1 MDGGLFFPVAVGGVS
16 LAFFLAQAFGRA
28 ATWRHAALTS
38 GLRDVREKSTLG
50 FVTELHGQADDL
62 EVTLEG
68 YHRGR
73 HEHGTR
79 IVVDGH
85 GHIPVSLNLRAE
97 GFTASLDKTFGGK
110 ELEIGDPGFDREI
123 YVRGPENL
131 LLPLLDVETRSAV
144 RSVVALRGQAAD
156 GTVRIE
162 VRTWNN
168 ANRIASALDKALA
181 AARRLRRPDD
191 PVERLVKIA
200 ATDYY
205 PAVRVRCLDLLRR
218 AHAEDE
224 RAHMAFRNALRSADT
239 ETRLIG
245 AIALADEGQSAL
257 IEIASHPDTQE
268 PFAARAITALGTS
281 LPPERAASILEA
293 AIQTERNALALAAVG
308 ALGLV
313 GGALAVSRLALVLG
327 SSHTGLAAAAAGAL
341 ASIGD
346 VSAETPLIA
355 ALSSEQGE
363 LRIAAAQALGSI
375 GCAVCVAP
383 LHAAVDAHLL
393 DLGLRSVA
401 RQAIAAIQARLPG
414 ASPGQV
420 SLAEGEGGRVSLAG
434 DEQVGHLSIVQPNG
448 PTPFA
453 APRDSHD

>member
-1 MDGGLFFPVAVGGVS
+1 MDGGLFFPVAAGGVS
-16 LAFFLAQAFGRA
+16 LAVFLVNVFGRTVVWRLAWQRA
-28 ATWRHAALTS
+28 ARTN
-38 GLRDVREKSTLG
+38 GVLRVGEKQVLG
-50 FVTELHGQADDL
+50 VLTELRGQVDGL
-62 EVTLEG
+62 QVTLRS

-97 GFTASLDKTFGGK
+97 GFRSSLDKTFGGR
-110 ELEIGDPGFDREI
+110 ELEIGDPGFDHEI
-123 YVRGPENL
+123 YVRGPENM
-131 LLPLLDVETRSAV
+131 LLPLLDGKTRSAV
-144 RSVVALRGQAAD
+144 RAVAALHGQVAD

-162 VRTWNN
+162 VRTWTDID
-168 ANRIASALDKALA
+168 RIARALDKAVA
-181 AARRLRRPDD
+181 AARCLRRPEDL
-191 PVERLVKIA
+191 VQRLVKIA

-245 AIALADEGQSAL
+245 AIALADEGRSAL
-257 IEIASHPDTQE
+257 IEIASHPDTEE
-268 PFAARAITALGTS
+268 PLAVRAITALGTK

-293 AIQTERNALALAAVG
+293 AIQTERNALALAAVE
-308 ALGLV
+308 ALALV
-313 GGALAVSRLALVLG
+313 GGTLAVSRLALVLG
-327 SSHTGLAAAAAGAL
+327 ASHTGLAAAAASAL

-346 VSAETPLIA
+346 VSAEAPLIA
-355 ALSSEQGE
+355 ALTSERGE
-363 LRIAAAQALGSI
+363 LRIAATQALGSI
-375 GCAVCVAP
+375 GSAVSVAP

-393 DLGLRSVA
+393 DLGLRNA
-401 RQAIAAIQARLPG
+401 AHQAIAAIQSRIPG

-420 SLAEGEGGRVSLAG
+420 SLAEGGAGHVSLAG
-434 DEQVGHLSIVQPNG
+434 DDSVGQVSI
-448 PTPFA
+448 A
-453 APRDSHD
+453 SERSDAP